1 MVLFIVF
8 LVIHCL
14 FKVALQNNLMQRL
27 SLVQVLPRFVKEL
40 LLSWHSNDWF
50 KRVLVDYPWLCDGL
64 CRAAQCPSVH
74 SRPRCPLKPTT
85 PSQAHNAHTRPQH
98 PFKAAMPTQGHSA
111 HSRPQCP
118 HKAIVST
125 QRMGELSRA
134 NPRFNKSWIPMGRRH
149 CWCLTLNILNPKTP
163 IIGGHRAHPL
173 RQTTKLLTKS

>member
-50 KRVLVDYPWLCDGL
+50 KERVLVDYPWLCAGL
-64 CRAAQCPSVH
+64 CKATQCPSVH
-74 SRPRCPLKPTT
+74 SRLQCPLKAIVPIQGHNALSTQCPFKAAMPTQGHCAHSRPQRPLKATT
-85 PSQAHNAHTRPQH
+85 PSQAHSAHTRPQY

-118 HKAIVST
+118 HKAIVSM
-125 QRMGELSRA
+125 QRMGELTIKQSE
-134 NPRFNKSWIPMGRRH
+134 
-149 CWCLTLNILNPKTP
+149 PKV
-163 IIGGHRAHPL
+163 
-173 RQTTKLLTKS
+173 